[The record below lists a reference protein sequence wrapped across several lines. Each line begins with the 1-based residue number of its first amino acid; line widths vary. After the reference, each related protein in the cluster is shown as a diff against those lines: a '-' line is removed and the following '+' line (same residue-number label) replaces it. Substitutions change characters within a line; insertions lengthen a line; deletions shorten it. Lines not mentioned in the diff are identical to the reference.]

1 MLLDMPKTAIVV
13 PCYNEAAR
21 LNLEQFAAALSTYPW
36 IYLYFVDDGS
46 SDNTFNLLQQ
56 FTESNPERIKLLKL
70 AKNSGKAAA
79 VRHGML
85 AGVADGHALAGFW
98 DADLATPFS
107 ELGRFIRCFADSN
120 IQMVMGCRFRRLGSN
135 IKRKQSRHYL
145 GRVFATVASIMLQLP
160 VYDTQCGAKIIRA
173 TTAVKLFSRPFIS
186 DWLFDV
192 EVLKRMKDNIG
203 AEACEREIMELPLNS
218 WDDVGGSKLSV
229 GKMLLAPLILI
240 KIFLR

>member
-85 AGVADGHALAGFW
+85 AGVADGHALAGF
-98 DADLATPFS
+98 
-107 ELGRFIRCFADSN
+107 
-120 IQMVMGCRFRRLGSN
+120 
-135 IKRKQSRHYL
+135 
-145 GRVFATVASIMLQLP
+145 
-160 VYDTQCGAKIIRA
+160 
-173 TTAVKLFSRPFIS
+173 
-186 DWLFDV
+186 
-192 EVLKRMKDNIG
+192 
-203 AEACEREIMELPLNS
+203 
-218 WDDVGGSKLSV
+218 
-229 GKMLLAPLILI
+229 
-240 KIFLR
+240 